1 MTGRRGAPARRGA
14 GLPRASGRRRTL
26 LHACLLALLLPAA
39 HAQTRTV
46 EILNADLVT
55 VETDSAGTVRRLDG
69 NVRLRQDT
77 TLLSARSAVYDE
89 ARSTVTLRGGV
100 RVVSGRNTLTAED
113 VLYRSDTRV
122 AEATSSVRVDD
133 GVSTLLAPAA
143 THDTRTEVSTFS
155 GGGRILHRGAVITS
169 PEGTYSAGT
178 RVARMSGPVRLVD
191 STGVLTAARGTY
203 DARVQR
209 ADFAGSVRLRQPDAR
224 LHADSLV
231 YFRRTERARAY
242 GRVVLER
249 IGEGRAGGGA
259 RAAPADSS
267 RRSFLFGEEMLTDGP
282 AGTAQARGETR
293 TGVPPRDPLLVT
305 LQGRADG
312 GVDST
317 LTRAPRLDALRTVAG
332 ADTVQTLVAWGAP
345 GEGTP
350 GTGERAPGTGAVR
363 LVDARLAAVADSA
376 HLNRRPAPGGTVD
389 RLGLFGAARPSA
401 WADGAQL
408 TGDTLT
414 VASRAGRVDTLLV
427 VGRAFSARV
436 DSAVGRVQQIA
447 GGRMQ
452 AFFVGDSLRRLAVW
466 PTAEAFT
473 YRADG
478 PETARRLAGA
488 DRLSADSLAIVI
500 AGGEV
505 REVRG
510 YGGIAGTTY
519 GPRIVPD
526 ARLPGYAFTP
536 DAAPTRAAVL
546 DVDGWEAAWLA
557 AFGPTPDALRPPDDR
572 PPDP

>member
-1 MTGRRGAPARRGA
+1 MSAPVGSGLWAGRAV
-14 GLPRASGRRRTL
+14 
-26 LHACLLALLLPAA
+26 LHAVILALLVPAA
-39 HAQTRTV
+39 AAQTRTV

-55 VETDSAGTVRRLDG
+55 VETDSAGIVRRLDG

-77 TLLSARSAVYDE
+77 TLLSARAAVYDE
-89 ARSTVTLRGGV
+89 ARNTVTLRGGV
-100 RVVSGRNTLTAED
+100 RVVSGRNTLTAEE

-122 AEATSSVRVDD
+122 AEATTSVRVDD
-133 GVSTLLAPAA
+133 GVSTLLAPEA

-169 PEGTYSAGT
+169 PAGTYSAGT

-191 STGVLTAARGTY
+191 STSVLTAARGTY

-209 ADFAGSVRLRQPDAR
+209 ADFAGAVRLARPDAR

-242 GRVVLER
+242 GQVALER
-249 IGEGRAGGGA
+249 IGEGREAGT
-259 RAAPADSS
+259 RAGEAPADSS
-267 RRSFLFGEEMLTDGP
+267 RRTFLFGEELLTDGQ
-282 AGTAQARGETR
+282 AETAQARGETR
-293 TGVPPRDPLLVT
+293 SGRPRRDPLLVT

-312 GVDST
+312 GVDTT
-317 LTRAPRLDALRTVAG
+317 LVRAPRLDALRTVFRTAAG
-332 ADTVQTLVAWGAP
+332 ADTVQTLVAWAAP
-345 GEGTP
+345 GDGTP
-350 GTGERAPGTGAVR
+350 GEASVR

-376 HLNRRPAPGGTVD
+376 HLDRRPLRDGGTAD
-389 RLGLFGAARPSA
+389 RLGLFGTARPSA

-436 DSAVGRVQQIA
+436 DSTVGRVQQIA

-452 AFFVGDSLRRLAVW
+452 AFFEGDSLRRLAVW

-473 YRADG
+473 YRSEG

-488 DRLSADSLAIVI
+488 DRLSADSLAIVL
-500 AGGEV
+500 AGGVV

-526 ARLPGYAFTP
+526 ARLPGYTFTP
-536 DAAPTRAAVL
+536 DAAPTRAALL
-546 DVDGWEAAWLA
+546 DADGWEAAWLA
-557 AFGPTPDALRPPDDR
+557 AFGPTAEALRPPDAAR
-572 PPDP
+572 GAP

>member
-100 RVVSGRNTLTAED
+100 RVVSGRNTLTAEQ

-122 AEATSSVRVDD
+122 AEATTGVRVDD

-143 THDTRTEVSTFS
+143 THDTRSEVSTFS

-191 STGVLTAARGTY
+191 STSVLTAARGTY

-209 ADFAGSVRLRQPDAR
+209 ADFAGTVRLARPDAR

-231 YFRRTERARAY
+231 YFRRTERARAF
-242 GRVVLER
+242 GQVALER
-249 IGEGRAGGGA
+249 IGEGRETGA
-259 RAAPADSS
+259 RAGEAPADSS
-267 RRSFLFGEEMLTDGP
+267 RRTFLFGEELLTDAQ

-293 TGVPPRDPLLVT
+293 AGRPPRDPLLVT

-312 GVDST
+312 GVDT
-317 LTRAPRLDALRTVAG
+317 PLVRAPRLDALRTVAG
-332 ADTVQTLVAWGAP
+332 ADTVQTLVAWAAP
-345 GEGTP
+345 GDA
-350 GTGERAPGTGAVR
+350 APGAVR

-376 HLNRRPAPGGTVD
+376 HLVRRPLPTGGTAD

-436 DSAVGRVQQIA
+436 DSTVGRVQQIA

-466 PTAEAFT
+466 PTAEALT
-473 YRADG
+473 YRAEG

-500 AGGEV
+500 AGGTV

-526 ARLPGYAFTP
+526 ARLPGYTFTP
-536 DAAPTRAAVL
+536 EAAPTRAAVL
-546 DVDGWEAAWLA
+546 DADGWEAAWLA
-557 AFGPTPDALRPPDDR
+557 EFGPPTEALRPRGPESGG
-572 PPDP
+572 P